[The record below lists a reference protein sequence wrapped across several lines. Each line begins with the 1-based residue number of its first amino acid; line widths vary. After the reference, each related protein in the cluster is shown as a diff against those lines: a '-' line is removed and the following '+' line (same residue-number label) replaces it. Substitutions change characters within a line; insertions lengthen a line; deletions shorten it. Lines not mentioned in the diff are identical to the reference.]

1 MPTEAGLRQ
10 FRRMSRRL
18 CWHGRRSPPFNEPWH
33 WVFASEATKGARPV
47 WPEGMLAKHIQPVAE
62 AAGFGRLG
70 FQTFRHSFVSWGK
83 AALKLSETK
92 ELARHANLATTSDI
106 YGGLSLDAKR
116 DAQTRLAEYVR
127 EEAKKSLGPAVSA

>member
-1 MPTEAGLRQ
+1 MEEGHPPSTNPGIGSLPAKPQKARGLFGLRA
-10 FRRMSRRL
+10 L
-18 CWHGRRSPPFNEPWH
+18 
-33 WVFASEATKGARPV
+33 
-47 WPEGMLAKHIQPVAE
+47 LAKHIQPVAE